1 MPGGGDCIPWLGAL
15 GARTQR
21 IIIGTSVMTPTF
33 RYHPSVVAQAF
44 ATLAVMF
51 PNRVVLGLG
60 SGESLNDVPALGL
73 MWPTFKER
81 IARLLESIT
90 VMRRLWTQDRV
101 TFEGQYYRTDKATL
115 YDKPSTPVP
124 IYLAASGPTVAKMA
138 GELAEGYICTSR
150 KALELY
156 KETFLPNVEAG
167 LEAAGR
173 KEDSIDRM
181 IEMKVSFRQR
191 PTESPRRYQALGR
204 FGSFSRGKDVSRRS
218 CRHGMAC

>member
-1 MPGGGDCIPWLGAL
+1 
-15 GARTQR
+15 
-21 IIIGTSVMTPTF
+21 MTPTF

-115 YDKPSTPVP
+115 YDKPSTPVAD
-124 IYLAASGPTVAKMA
+124 LS
-138 GELAEGYICTSR
+138 SR
-150 KALELY
+150 VWTDRRENGWGTRGGLHLYEQESTGALQRN
-156 KETFLPNVEAG
+156 LPSERG
-167 LEAAGR
+167 GGIGGGR
-173 KEDSIDRM
+173 PQGG
-181 IEMKVSFRQR
+181 FH
-191 PTESPRRYQALGR
+191 
-204 FGSFSRGKDVSRRS
+204 RS
-218 CRHGMAC
+218 HD